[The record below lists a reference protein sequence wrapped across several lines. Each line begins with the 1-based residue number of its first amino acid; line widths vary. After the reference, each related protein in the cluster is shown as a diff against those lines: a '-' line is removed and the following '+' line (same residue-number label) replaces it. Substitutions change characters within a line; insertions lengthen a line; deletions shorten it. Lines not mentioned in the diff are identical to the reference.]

1 MAKGTITNQPLR
13 PTSCIRRMAAVKY
26 GIKEVGKPAFLRQN
40 RYMAIFENR
49 GKSALLIIDVQNG
62 VVDNAYERESV
73 IANINEVITKSREKS
88 VPVIWV
94 QHSDEDLEIDSER
107 WKIVPELQPHSDEV
121 IIRKT
126 FRSSFVETEL
136 GALLASLEVDHLYI
150 TGAQTNNCV
159 RHTCHGALELGYD
172 VTLISD
178 AHTTSSYE
186 WKGRNVTAKDVINEQ
201 NDNLSGYRLPGRRAK
216 VVESAAITF

>member
-1 MAKGTITNQPLR
+1 MRGPLSWS
-13 PTSCIRRMAAVKY
+13 P
-26 GIKEVGKPAFLRQN
+26 VGKFYTDHKKKEGEKSTDLRQN
-40 RYMAIFENR
+40 SRMSLFEDR
-49 GKSALLIIDVQNG
+49 GKSALLVIDVQNG
-62 VVDNAYERESV
+62 VVEDAYARESV
-73 IANINEVITKSREKS
+73 IAHINEVITKARAKS

-94 QHSDEDLEIDSER
+94 QHSDEELEIDSER
-107 WKIVPELQPHSDEV
+107 WKIVPELKPGSDEV
-121 IIRKT
+121 IIRKL
-126 FRSSFVETEL
+126 FRSSFVETQL
-136 GALLASLEVDHLYI
+136 GALLESLGVDHLYI

-172 VTLISD
+172 ITLISD

-186 WKGRNVTAKDVINEQ
+186 WKGRNVTAEDVINEQ

>member
-1 MAKGTITNQPLR
+1 MIESGGRLLSRSLI
-13 PTSCIRRMAAVKY
+13 
-26 GIKEVGKPAFLRQN
+26 GKFYTDHGKNEGEKHTHLRQN
-40 RYMAIFENR
+40 SRMSLFEER
-49 GKSALLIIDVQNG
+49 GKSALLVIDVQNG
-62 VVDNAYERESV
+62 VVENAFARESV
-73 IANINEVITKSREKS
+73 IAHINEVITKARAKN

-94 QHSDEDLEIDSER
+94 QHSDENLEIDSER
-107 WKIVPELQPHSDEV
+107 WKIVPELEPRSDEV
-121 IIRKT
+121 LIRKR

-136 GALLASLEVDHLYI
+136 GALLASLGVDHLYI

-172 VTLISD
+172 ITLISD

-186 WKGRNVTAKDVINEQ
+186 WKGRNITAENVINEQ
-201 NDNLSGYRLPGRRAK
+201 NDNLSGYRLPGRKAK

>member
-1 MAKGTITNQPLR
+1 MAVVRLGKNEGEKNSDLGQN
-13 PTSCIRRMAAVKY
+13 CRMS
-26 GIKEVGKPAFLRQN
+26 L
-40 RYMAIFENR
+40 FEER

-62 VVDNAYERESV
+62 VVEDAFERESV
-73 IANINEVITKSREKS
+73 IANINEVITKARAKN

-107 WKIVPELQPHSDEV
+107 WKIAPELEPRSDEV
-121 IIRKT
+121 LIRKT
-126 FRSSFVETEL
+126 FRNSFVETEL
-136 GALLASLEVDHLYI
+136 GALLSSLGVDHLYI

-172 VTLISD
+172 ITLISD

-186 WKGRNVTAKDVINEQ
+186 WKGRNVTSEDVINEQ

>member
-1 MAKGTITNQPLR
+1 
-13 PTSCIRRMAAVKY
+13 
-26 GIKEVGKPAFLRQN
+26 
-40 RYMAIFENR
+40 MAIFENR
-49 GKSALLIIDVQNG
+49 GKSALLVIDVQNG
-62 VVDNAYERESV
+62 VVDNAFERESV
-73 IANINEVITKSREKS
+73 IANISEVITKARAKS

-94 QHSDEDLEIDSER
+94 QHSDEELEIDSDD
-107 WKIVPELQPHSDEV
+107 WKIVPELKPGSDEAV
-121 IIRKT
+121 IRKL
-126 FRSSFVETEL
+126 FRSSFVETQL
-136 GALLASLEVDHLYI
+136 SALLESLAVDHLYI

-172 VTLISD
+172 ITLISD

-186 WKGRNVTAKDVINEQ
+186 WKSRNVSAQEVINEQ

>member
-1 MAKGTITNQPLR
+1 MAVVRLGKNEGEKNSDLGQN
-13 PTSCIRRMAAVKY
+13 CRMS
-26 GIKEVGKPAFLRQN
+26 L
-40 RYMAIFENR
+40 FEER
-49 GKSALLIIDVQNG
+49 GKSALLVIDVQNG
-62 VVDNAYERESV
+62 VVEDAFARESV
-73 IANINEVITKSREKS
+73 IANINEVITKARAKN

-107 WKIVPELQPHSDEV
+107 WKIAPELEPRSDEV
-121 IIRKT
+121 LIRKT
-126 FRSSFVETEL
+126 FRNSFVETEL
-136 GALLASLEVDHLYI
+136 GALLSSLGVDHLYI

-172 VTLISD
+172 ITLISD

-186 WKGRNVTAKDVINEQ
+186 WKGRNVTSEDVINEQ

>member
-1 MAKGTITNQPLR
+1 
-13 PTSCIRRMAAVKY
+13 MAAVRH
-26 GIKEVGKPAFLRQN
+26 GENEVGKPAFLRQN
-40 RYMAIFENR
+40 SRMPLFEER
-49 GKSALLIIDVQNG
+49 GKSALLVIDVQNG
-62 VVDNAYERESV
+62 VVEDAFARESV
-73 IANINEVITKSREKS
+73 IANINEVITKARAKN

-107 WKIVPELQPHSDEV
+107 WKIAPELEPRSDEV
-121 IIRKT
+121 LIRKT
-126 FRSSFVETEL
+126 FRNSFVETEL
-136 GALLASLEVDHLYI
+136 GALLSSLGVDHLYI

-172 VTLISD
+172 ITLISD

-186 WKGRNVTAKDVINEQ
+186 WKGRNVTAEDVINEQ

>member
-1 MAKGTITNQPLR
+1 
-13 PTSCIRRMAAVKY
+13 
-26 GIKEVGKPAFLRQN
+26 
-40 RYMAIFENR
+40 MAIFENR
-49 GKSALLIIDVQNG
+49 GKSALLVIDVQNG
-62 VVDNAYERESV
+62 VVDNAFARESV
-73 IANINEVITKSREKS
+73 IAHINEVITKARAKN

-94 QHSDEDLEIDSER
+94 QHSDEELEIGSDS
-107 WKIVPELQPHSDEV
+107 WKIVPELEPGSDEV
-121 IIRKT
+121 IIRKL
-126 FRSSFVETEL
+126 FRSSFVETQLSE
-136 GALLASLEVDHLYI
+136 LLASLGVDHLYI

-172 VTLISD
+172 ITLISD

-186 WKGRNVTAKDVINEQ
+186 WKGRNITAQDVINEQ